1 MTRSKLNLALR
12 SIGVWGLLYKSA
24 LFVPSATE
32 EGKEPAVNALEDV
45 VLQEDG
51 QNIAHNGTQP
61 LKEQVC
67 VNMS

>member
-1 MTRSKLNLALR
+1 
-12 SIGVWGLLYKSA
+12 